1 MKTLGLLGGMSPE
14 STVPYYR
21 EINARVAVRLGG
33 LHSAK
38 LVLWSVDFQEIEEL
52 QRAGEWGKAG
62 KLLAHAAGALE
73 RAGAEILVM
82 CTNTMHIVAPAI
94 EAAVG
99 IPLLHIADPTGE
111 AIRRRG
117 LSTVGLLGTRFTMEQ
132 TFYRD
137 RLRDRH
143 GLEVLT
149 PAADEREIV
158 HRAIYDELCLG
169 RIVPESREA
178 FRRIMARLVSSGA
191 QAIVLGCTEIALLVD
206 ATDAAVPLFDT
217 TRLHARAAADLALD
231 ALEARA
237 EAPARNGAS
246 AVASLPTVVVD
257 TDPERLD
264 LALIH
269 GFLAASYWARGIPFE
284 VVRRSLRGS
293 LCFGL
298 YEGERQ
304 VGFARV
310 VSDRATFAYL
320 ADVFV
325 LDSHRGRGLSRLL
338 MDAVVAHPELQG
350 LRRWMLA
357 TRDAHG
363 LYERYG
369 FAPLAKPETFM
380 QLHDPEVYAR
390 REA

>member
-21 EINARVAVRLGG
+21 EINARVAERLGG

-52 QRAGEWGKAG
+52 QRAGEWEKSG
-62 KLLAHAAGALE
+62 KLLAHAAAALE
-73 RAGAEILVM
+73 RAGAELLVM

-111 AIRRRG
+111 AIRRTG

-132 TFYRD
+132 AFYRD

-149 PAADEREIV
+149 PAAGEREIV

-169 RIVPESREA
+169 RIVPESRAA
-178 FRRIMARLVSSGA
+178 FRAIMARLVSSGA

-217 TRLHARAAADLALD
+217 TRLHARAAADW
-231 ALEARA
+231 ALETFA
-237 EAPARNGAS
+237 ETPAQGRAS
-246 AVASLPTVVVD
+246 AAAATSTAVVD
-257 TDPERLD
+257 TDPARLD

-269 GFLAASYWARGIPFE
+269 DFLAASYWARGIPVE

-298 YEGERQ
+298 YEGEHQ

-369 FAPLAKPETFM
+369 FTPLAKPESFM